1 MEEKLRFTKETL
13 AHLNTIEDVAM
24 FATTTLF
31 SVIPTHKISVAV
43 INGDTLKFVNTIGKR
58 VIPGLKLE
66 QPSINTR
73 TIRTGQTQLVN
84 DTSKD
89 PDYYTGDPNDTM
101 SSELCVPMIHGGKI
115 LGTINFEHMHPS
127 RYTENDVHLAEA
139 FAMEIAEAVN
149 RVHEARQ
156 AKGSQAVVQ
165 VTARSPIEMY
175 RDLLRT
181 VKDGET
187 VLNRIL
193 NRTAIQW
200 KPGKELVNELV
211 TKGYLNREMTSGRRY
226 AYRITEEGVQALGAY
241 DDVVKRF
248 RTP

>member
-31 SVIPTHKISVAV
+31 SVVPTHKISVAV
-43 INGDTLKFVNTIGKR
+43 IDGDTLNFVNTIGKR
-58 VIPGLKLE
+58 NISGLKLD

-73 TIRTGQTQLVN
+73 TVRTGKTQLIN
-84 DTSKD
+84 DTSRD
-89 PDYYTGDPNDTM
+89 PDYYSGDPEDTM
-101 SSELCVPMIHGGKI
+101 SSEMCVPMIHDGRV

-127 RYTENDVHLAEA
+127 RYTEKDVQAAEA
-139 FAMEIAEAVN
+139 FAGEIAEAVS
-149 RVHEARQ
+149 RVHKTRQ
-156 AKGSQAVVQ
+156 EKKPGAAGHVK
-165 VTARSPIEMY
+165 ARSPIEIY
-175 RDLLRT
+175 RDILRT
-181 VKDGET
+181 VNDGET

-193 NRTAIQW
+193 NNTAIQW

-211 TKGYLNREMTSGRRY
+211 SKGYLSREKTSGRRY
-226 AYRITEEGVQALGAY
+226 TYRITEEGVQALNAY

-248 RTP
+248 RGP